1 METDWN
7 IQLLN
12 HKDMKTRRFLTTML
26 CSLMLGAS
34 FVSCSEDDNEVPQ
47 GPNKNGSEPTI
58 DPVEQV
64 AYILNEGLW
73 GSNNA
78 GIALFYPNQKGLS
91 DANYYQTMNGGKP
104 MGDLANAMMEEDD
117 NIYVVLNESKYV
129 ARLDKSIKEQARY
142 YFAEGEGKPRCIAV
156 EDGYAYVTQHG
167 GQVSKIL
174 IKDMSLVATFKGGDN
189 LEGIVEED
197 GKLYVANAWKVDGSN
212 NYLYNEELLVID
224 ATTMAQT
231 GTISVVPNP
240 VQVQEINEKIYVIS
254 QGDYAGVQAALQ
266 VIDTKAGTSKE
277 ILKDVDKITEGN
289 NGLIYGVRSTYDA
302 NWNTIN
308 SFFSYNPSTGV
319 VSETSFLKDAPS
331 ALSSTAIY
339 LLEVDEET
347 GHIYVGTSDYT
358 NTGTIYQFDKDG
370 KLLQSFDSGGINPSA
385 MIFLD

>member
-1 METDWN
+1 METDRN

-12 HKDMKTRRFLTTML
+12 HKNMRTRSFLMTTL

-34 FVSCSEDDNEVPQ
+34 FIACSDEDKEIPQ
-47 GPNKNGSEPTI
+47 GPNPDGPTI

-78 GIALFYPNQKGLS
+78 GIALFHPNKQGIS
-91 DANYYQTMNGGKP
+91 DAKYYETMNGGKP
-104 MGDLANAMMEEDD
+104 MGDLANAMIEEDE

-129 ARLDKSIKEQARY
+129 SRLNMSIKEEARY

-156 EDGYAYVTQHG
+156 EGDYAYVTQHG
-167 GQVSKIL
+167 GQVSKL
-174 IKDMSLVATFKGGDN
+174 NIKDMSLAGTFKGGDN

-197 GKLYVANAWKVDGSN
+197 GKLYVANAWKVDGSG
-212 NYLYNEELLVID
+212 NYLYNEELFVID
-224 ATTMAQT
+224 ANTMTQT
-231 GTISVVPNP
+231 GTIPVVANP
-240 VQVQEINEKIYVIS
+240 VQVQEINDRIYVIS
-254 QGDYAGVQAALQ
+254 QGDYVGVQASLQ

-289 NGLIYGVRSTYDA
+289 NGLIYGVCSTYDA
-302 NWNTIN
+302 DWNSVN
-308 SFFSYNPSTGV
+308 SFFTYNPSTGV
-319 VSETSFLKDAPS
+319 VSETSFLKNAPS
-331 ALSSTAIY
+331 ELASSAIY
-339 LLEVDEET
+339 LLEVDEES

-370 KLLQSFDSGGINPSA
+370 NLLQSFDSGGINPSA